1 MQLAT
6 QQIRAKQV
14 IENYRTG
21 HGIQSQGV
29 LKKLTFAERLSEKW
43 HCTHLFVQDGQGTK
57 HKQRV
62 GLLRQECLG
71 CFGNR
76 ILEETLA
83 QLSIKSQRSST
94 QGIKPVTA
102 TLLGRREC
110 YCLIIGTP
118 LQEESYTQ
126 FAMPR
131 S

>member
-1 MQLAT
+1 M
-6 QQIRAKQV
+6 
-14 IENYRTG
+14 
-21 HGIQSQGV
+21 
-29 LKKLTFAERLSEKW
+29 
-43 HCTHLFVQDGQGTK
+43 
-57 HKQRV
+57 
-62 GLLRQECLG
+62 G

-76 ILEETLA
+76 ILKKTIA
-83 QLSIKSQRSST
+83 QLSIESERSST

-110 YCLIIGTP
+110 YSLIIGTP